1 MVLVVGTFFWYPND
15 SSETYFRRYDMH
27 AGNRFPWW
35 QIELSA
41 GDVLELPVSL
51 PRQAPD
57 GRWFFEVFGHPVDSA
72 TGGTLDIDGA
82 TLPVTPS
89 RGPHWHRVEL
99 DERPEPG
106 KKWLSLRYRPE
117 SRDETNAR
125 FRIWGKSVAKG
136 RMPRVNSS
144 GGRGAAV
151 GEILIPLSLRWQSVE
166 PGDLNRWKRIHTSKP
181 IPVPFFRVGV
191 RTSALGSKRIGNA
204 LIGVSTVLLSL
215 LLLGRFA
222 LYALRQPGFGLAVA
236 LISIAAIWLRLDH
249 LSSLS
254 DLAEVEGNGFMVRD
268 WLVFDSANY
277 FVNSVQILSSELR
290 SRHLDWP
297 IGMPTFS
304 AFFFRWGSVD
314 PHVAKVGFAVL
325 QALVGP
331 LLFFCCLPVLRNKAL
346 AFLPLVTWT
355 VFFRP
360 MKYSYFFLAE
370 SLTMC
375 MLISWMAILFSR
387 DPRVRDRHWPWI
399 VLSSSIL
406 FTLST
411 YARDV
416 VIAFLPAF
424 LAMIAVFVGS
434 HWRQRAISVGCALA
448 IVVALWSVTP
458 VLIDTKK
465 FSLNPSEFLPV
476 TRGHNRSPNR
486 FGRQDPN
493 AAKRPRSSPSE
504 SGIGPA
510 IHNVFEQASSRP
522 GVYLVDGYAA
532 AKRFW
537 DPEQRWYQ
545 RSMNDD
551 PAYRESFF
559 TRLVEHELK
568 QGTGYAA
575 IVFVLLSTAVFG
587 LFFSAQWMAL
597 AGFLFYVT
605 LFHVLLFPGFTSR
618 PKAIFFPFI
627 VLFASS
633 GVFAFVE
640 GFVPWLGQKI
650 AASRW
655 RGA

>member
-144 GGRGAAV
+144 GGRSSAV

-166 PGDLNRWKRIHTSKP
+166 PGDPNRWKWIHASRP

-254 DLAEVEGNGFMVRD
+254 DLAEIEGNGFMVRD
-268 WLVFDSANY
+268 WLVFDSAKY

-304 AFFFRWGSVD
+304 AFFFQWSSVD

-411 YARDV
+411 YTRDV
-416 VIAFLPAF
+416 VITFLPAF

-448 IVVALWSVTP
+448 IVIALWSVTP